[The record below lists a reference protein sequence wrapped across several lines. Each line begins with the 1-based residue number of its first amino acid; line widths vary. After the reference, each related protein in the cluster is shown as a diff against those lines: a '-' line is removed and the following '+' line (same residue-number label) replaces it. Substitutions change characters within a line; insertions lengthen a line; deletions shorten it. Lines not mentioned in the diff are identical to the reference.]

1 MKKNKVYESPAV
13 EIVEMESG
21 GAVLMASFTGE
32 NINDWEDM

>member
-1 MKKNKVYESPAV
+1 MKKNKEYESPVV
-13 EIVEMESG
+13 EIVEIETG

>member
-1 MKKNKVYESPAV
+1 MKKNKEYESPAV
-13 EIVEMESG
+13 EIVEMEIG